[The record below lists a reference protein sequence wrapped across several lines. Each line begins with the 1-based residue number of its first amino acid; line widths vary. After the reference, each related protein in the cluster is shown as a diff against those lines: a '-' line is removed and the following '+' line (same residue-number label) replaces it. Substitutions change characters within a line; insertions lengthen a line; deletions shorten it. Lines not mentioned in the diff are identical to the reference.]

1 MGIEQGL
8 FLFVYLAHSL
18 TPEVV
23 LFFFIFLVVVL
34 FFPTCV
40 CTGNLCVCVSARKRM
55 LVARAAPPPA
65 LGLDL
70 KTTRRFRLTRP
81 FLADCSI

>member
-23 LFFFIFLVVVL
+23 LFFFFVFFGCCFI
-34 FFPTCV
+34 FFPLVFVLETYV
-40 CTGNLCVCVSARKRM
+40 CA
-55 LVARAAPPPA
+55 
-65 LGLDL
+65 
-70 KTTRRFRLTRP
+70 
-81 FLADCSI
+81 